1 MFSLESTFEELTA
14 IDFKKGC
21 YVGQENTARM
31 KLKNKVR
38 RRLVPIITKDTLKI
52 LDEIKFKEQAVGKV
66 LIDGAY
72 PFALIKLFDPVFSEF
87 YKKDLK
93 VNETDVQILV
103 PSHFKF

>member
-1 MFSLESTFEELTA
+1 
-14 IDFKKGC
+14 
-21 YVGQENTARM
+21 
-31 KLKNKVR
+31 VR
-38 RRLVPIITKDTLKI
+38 RKLIPIITKKSLKI
-52 LDEIKFKEQAVGKV
+52 SDEIKFKEQVVGKV

-72 PFALIKLFDPVFSEF
+72 PFALFKLFDPSFSEF